1 MTKIYGGKMK
11 SRQALGKGIQ
21 ALIPKKA
28 KEGGRIQDIQL
39 TSIKTNSYQPRTR
52 FEDAGIKELA
62 SSIREKGVIQ
72 PVLLKPADGGYELIA
87 GERRVRACRLLE
99 FETVPAIVKDVG
111 NEDSLELAII
121 ENVQRED
128 LNPMEEANAY
138 RQLID
143 QFGLTQDEVGRKVG
157 KERSSIANM
166 LRLLK
171 LPAEIQHDIEQK
183 KLTMGHARALLACE
197 TVPAMLEMRKQILKY
212 GLNVRDVEAKTR
224 RKLVKKRPAPSA
236 DPFLRDLADTMQKSL
251 STRVAIKPS
260 GKKGGKI
267 IIEYYSNEDLDRIM
281 EHLG

>member
-1 MTKIYGGKMK
+1 MK

-21 ALIPKKA
+21 ALIPETGKA
-28 KEGGRIQDIQL
+28 GGRVQDVRL
-39 TSIKTNSYQPRTR
+39 TSIKTNTYQPRTR
-52 FEDAGIKELA
+52 FEDDGIKELA

-99 FETVPAIVKDVG
+99 FETVPAIVREVG
-111 NEDSLELAII
+111 NEESLELAII

-128 LNPMEEANAY
+128 LNPMEEARAY
-138 RQLID
+138 RLLMD
-143 QFGLTQDEVGRKVG
+143 QFGLTQHEVGKKVG

-166 LRLLK
+166 LRLLN
-171 LPAEIQHDIEQK
+171 LPHEIQNDIEQGN
-183 KLTMGHARALLACE
+183 LTMGHARALLACE
-197 TVPAMLEMRKQILKY
+197 TVTAMLEMRKQILEY

-224 RKLVKKRPAPSA
+224 RKRAKKSRTSPA

-251 STRVAIKPS
+251 STRVSIKAA

-267 IIEYYSNEDLDRIM
+267 IIEYYSNDDLDRIM

>member
-1 MTKIYGGKMK
+1 MK

-21 ALIPKKA
+21 ALIPETGKA
-28 KEGGRIQDIQL
+28 GDRVQDVRL
-39 TSIKTNSYQPRTR
+39 TSIKTNIYQPRTR
-52 FEDAGIKELA
+52 FEDDGIKELA

-72 PVLLKPADGGYELIA
+72 PVLLKPVGGGYELIA

-99 FETVPAIVKDVG
+99 FETVPAIVREVG
-111 NEDSLELAII
+111 NEESLELAII

-128 LNPMEEANAY
+128 LNPMEEARAY
-138 RQLID
+138 RLLMD
-143 QFGLTQDEVGRKVG
+143 QFGLTQHEVGKKVG

-166 LRLLK
+166 LRLLN
-171 LPAEIQHDIEQK
+171 LPAEIQNDIEQG

-197 TVPAMLEMRKQILKY
+197 TVPAMLAMRKQILEY

-224 RKLVKKRPAPSA
+224 RKRAKKRQTPPA
-236 DPFLRDLADTMQKSL
+236 DTFLRDLADTMQKSL
-251 STRVAIKPS
+251 STRVSIRPA

-281 EHLG
+281 DHLG